1 MSGVG
6 CDVRWRFLTYAYRYN
21 CTRTRTTF
29 WCELYKSL
37 KDHFGPRKTFFK
49 RLFQF
54 STNFS
59 FLLSSFLN
67 LFLLV
72 SRFFNFLLSSTFF
85 CGLSPFSN
93 FLRIACQFLY
103 LFFCYCTKS
112 VMNFV
117 HVFKLGECVL
127 NVANRGTR
135 NKMKRKKSRKRKK
148 NSAKSGCSGTSR
160 IQDTGYI
167 VQGINCM

>member
-1 MSGVG
+1 MS
-6 CDVRWRFLTYAYRYN
+6 YRYN

-29 WCELYKSL
+29 RCELYKSL

-49 RLFQF
+49 RLLQF

-103 LFFCYCTKS
+103 LFFCYGTKS

-117 HVFKLGECVL
+117 HVFNLGECVL
-127 NVANRGTR
+127 SAECRKSWNAEQNETEKVT
-135 NKMKRKKSRKRKK
+135 KTKEKLCQKRMFRSL
-148 NSAKSGCSGTSR
+148 
-160 IQDTGYI
+160 QDKGSEVPTK
-167 VQGINCM
+167 VQGTIQYTVYSQCTLL